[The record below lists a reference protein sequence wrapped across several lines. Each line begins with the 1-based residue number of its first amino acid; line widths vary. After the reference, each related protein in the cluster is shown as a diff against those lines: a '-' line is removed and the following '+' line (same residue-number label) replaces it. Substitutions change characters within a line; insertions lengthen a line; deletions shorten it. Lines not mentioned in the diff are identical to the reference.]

1 MKLSSL
7 LEALPEYKLFEPK
20 DRNIT
25 QITDDSRNVKKG
37 CIFVAVKG
45 LNVNAHKLIPEV
57 LEKGA
62 QVVVGEESPKK
73 DWLKKTTYVKVGNSR
88 KALGLLA
95 SQWFDNPSSKLK
107 VVGVTGT
114 KGKTTTVHLIYH
126 ILTSLGKRTGL
137 ISSITYP
144 GLHVTTPGSI
154 ELQKLLKDMVDNNFK
169 YAVIEVSSHGI
180 DQDRIAGVK
189 FEVGVLTNIAPEH
202 LDYHKT
208 FTEYKKIKMSFIN
221 SAEVKVICPKTT
233 KINVLPGKFNNLNA
247 EAATRVVQVL
257 GIDRQKVIS
266 TLNSFKLPEGRL
278 EEVENNKGIKIYIDF
293 AHTPD
298 SLEAVLIYLK
308 SIKKGKLISVFGS
321 AGERDAQK
329 RSKMG
334 EIAARY
340 SDTII
345 LTSEDPRSEDPS
357 DIIYQI
363 RSGISKNF
371 KDVIEIVNRKKAI
384 KEAIRI
390 AEPGD
395 TVALFGKG
403 HEKSM
408 NLDGIQETPW
418 SEHEVVRFA
427 LEKKSQN

>member
-208 FTEYKKIKMSFIN
+208 FTEYKKLPRLLIHLNYQKAGLKKWRI
-221 SAEVKVICPKTT
+221 IR
-233 KINVLPGKFNNLNA
+233 VLKS
-247 EAATRVVQVL
+247 
-257 GIDRQKVIS
+257 IS
-266 TLNSFKLPEGRL
+266 TLPILPTRLKL
-278 EEVENNKGIKIYIDF
+278 F
-293 AHTPD
+293 
-298 SLEAVLIYLK
+298 
-308 SIKKGKLISVFGS
+308 
-321 AGERDAQK
+321 
-329 RSKMG
+329 
-334 EIAARY
+334 
-340 SDTII
+340 
-345 LTSEDPRSEDPS
+345 
-357 DIIYQI
+357 
-363 RSGISKNF
+363 
-371 KDVIEIVNRKKAI
+371 
-384 KEAIRI
+384 
-390 AEPGD
+390 
-395 TVALFGKG
+395 LF
-403 HEKSM
+403 
-408 NLDGIQETPW
+408 T
-418 SEHEVVRFA
+418 
-427 LEKKSQN
+427 